1 MHFKFDKEFHSFC
14 AMAGINQPFSAVRSL
29 YNLAEKEG
37 VFEQTDSLYGARVI
51 DWLGD
56 EMAVARVITA
66 FTGRVCTVALYAAFM
81 QLVVIGEGDC
91 PECGSVME
99 EIDWEVE
106 SLHDGNGIC
115 PDSVNILS
123 TTYRCPMCGA
133 TITQ

>member
-1 MHFKFDKEFHSFC
+1 
-14 AMAGINQPFSAVRSL
+14 MAGIDKPSSTARRL

-37 VFEQTDSLYGARVI
+37 VFKQTDDLYGARVI

-56 EMAVARVITA
+56 EMAVARVINA
-66 FTGRVCTVALYAAFM
+66 FTGRVCTVALYDAFM

-91 PECGSVME
+91 PECGGVLE

-115 PDSVNILS
+115 PDSEIVLS